1 MSHVGKLQQ
10 LNRFQI
16 RCYNEY
22 NKTSQMTTN
31 SMWPKFK
38 VFLLLKIHSLLLSL
52 FWYYF
57 SLRLCINTVA
67 WKMSPRSFVFLFS
80 NKTKFSSQ
88 KNYFCLS
95 FCHIQSLYFLR
106 NFFASFVVVWK
117 SLVSLFWNRHYWI
130 QCGFIMGCFVTE
142 CINSINNNIKLN
154 YKENWI

>member
-80 NKTKFSSQ
+80 NKTTFSSQ
-88 KNYFCLS
+88 KNYFCLL
-95 FCHIQSLYFLR
+95 FVIFKVCIFLGISLLLLLLFEK
-106 NFFASFVVVWK
+106 V
-117 SLVSLFWNRHYWI
+117 SLVCFQTDTI
-130 QCGFIMGCFVTE
+130 GFSVGLLWDV
-142 CINSINNNIKLN
+142 L
-154 YKENWI
+154 